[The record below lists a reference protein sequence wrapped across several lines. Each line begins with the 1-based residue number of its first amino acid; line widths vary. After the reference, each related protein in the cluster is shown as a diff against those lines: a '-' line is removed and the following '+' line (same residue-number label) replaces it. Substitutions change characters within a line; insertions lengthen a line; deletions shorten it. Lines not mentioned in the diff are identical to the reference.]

1 MTVIGLGW
9 GLELRLKIGCKML
22 LNGYDY
28 ECRVPDLMPMER
40 GEARGRSRSSYV
52 MYNCYI

>member
-1 MTVIGLGW
+1 MTLIKIGMGI
-9 GLELRLKIGCKML
+9 GMRLKIGCKML

-40 GEARGRSRSSYV
+40 GEASGSSYV